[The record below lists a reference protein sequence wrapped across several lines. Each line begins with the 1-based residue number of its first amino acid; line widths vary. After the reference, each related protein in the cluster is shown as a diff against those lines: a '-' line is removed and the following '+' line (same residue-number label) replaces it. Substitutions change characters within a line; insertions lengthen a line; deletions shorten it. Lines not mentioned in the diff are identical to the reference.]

1 MPTTKP
7 LKGAAGLLA
16 ATLIGA
22 ALSACSSSSTPPTT
36 TTTTTTLPSVAAS
49 TTAIKH
55 AYAVLFDL
63 SDPAV
68 APKLAVVQDGSAIKS
83 AMTSALKTGLA
94 KEATGAT
101 TSKVLIEHGASCTN
115 EILSSPCAKVTF
127 DILGPQGKALLS
139 NDTGFAVYK
148 DRNWFVAK
156 NTICALLDLSDG
168 GASLPGC

>member
-16 ATLIGA
+16 GALIGA
-22 ALSACSSSSTPPTT
+22 VLSACSSSSTPPT

-55 AYAVLFDL
+55 AYGVLFDL

-68 APKLAVVQDGSAIKS
+68 GPKLAVVEDGSTIKS
-83 AMTSALKTGLA
+83 AMTSALKTALA

-101 TSKVLIEHGASCTN
+101 TSKVQIEQGASCRN
-115 EILSSPCAKVTF
+115 ETLSSPCAKVTF

-139 NDTGFAVYK
+139 NDTGFAIYK
-148 DRNWFVAK
+148 GKDWFVAK

-168 GASLPGC
+168 GAALPGC